1 MARRTREISIFN
13 LSFLDVLSN
22 ALGAV
27 VALMLI
33 SQQMSAAARHAEG
46 LLPKLK
52 DDLDK
57 VKRDALLSEKEE
69 ETLNEL
75 LKTLKGDLKANE
87 ELIEDLL
94 KAKAERE
101 TFKYRGLKTAKKD
114 VVILLDLSG
123 SMHEEREVLK
133 RGAELIVALLSP
145 TRFVVHHFDV
155 VTFRSLERPIV
166 RHWPLGRVEATPA
179 NKAKAVEWIHALPD
193 AEFDGETP
201 TAAAFQDV
209 FSNLKDGVVFL
220 LTDGAPTDGVSDD
233 LKGLAEDDVRRLDAV
248 RERILAGK
256 PAGVEIRCLG
266 IGVDFYSRGAFRR
279 FLERL
284 ADVKD
289 GSIGCLGL

>member
-27 VALMLI
+27 VALLLI
-33 SQQMSAAARHAEG
+33 SHQMSSAARHAESV
-46 LLPKLK
+46 LPKLR

-57 VKRDALLSEKEE
+57 AKRDALLSEREE

-75 LKTLKGDLKANE
+75 LKTLKGDQKADE
-87 ELIEDLL
+87 ELIEELL

-114 VVILLDLSG
+114 VVLLLDLSG
-123 SMHEEREVLK
+123 SMYEERQVLK
-133 RGAELIVALLSP
+133 RGAEVILALLSP
-145 TRFVVHHFDV
+145 NRFVVHHFDV
-155 VTFRSLERPIV
+155 VTFRFDGRPII
-166 RHWPLGRVEATPA
+166 RHWPLGRVEATPT
-179 NKAKAVEWIHALPD
+179 NKAKAVEWIQVLPD
-193 AEFDGETP
+193 GEFDGETP
-201 TAAAFQDV
+201 TFAAFQDV
-209 FSNLKDGVVFL
+209 FASLKDGVVFL
-220 LTDGAPTDGVSDD
+220 LTDGAPTDGVSAELQALAGDD
-233 LKGLAEDDVRRLDAV
+233 TRRLDAV
-248 RERILAGK
+248 RDRILSGK

-266 IGVDFYSRGAFRR
+266 IGVDFYSSSAFRR